1 MQKDP
6 ALDAPHERQRLKIIS
21 NEFGET
27 PVLKL
32 MFGALCASAERRRGL
47 RFTELELRQIAAV
60 RKDISG
66 EYEAAIIRPARLYR
80 NTLSNGSALSG
91 HASTGPAENGMR
103 NTLGAETAVLTGSS
117 QQASLK

>member
-1 MQKDP
+1 MVRHFTPMPKDRDFDP
-6 ALDAPHERQRLKIIS
+6 PHERRRLKIIS

-66 EYEAAIIRPARLYR
+66 EYEAAINSISQAVPKHAFQRTRLNRSRQY
-80 NTLSNGSALSG
+80 
-91 HASTGPAENGMR
+91 GPC
-103 NTLGAETAVLTGSS
+103 
-117 QQASLK
+117 QK

>member
-1 MQKDP
+1 MVRHFTPMPKDRDFDP
-6 ALDAPHERQRLKIIS
+6 PHERRRLKIIS

-66 EYEAAIIRPARLYR
+66 EYDRGGNCRADRQFSKGLPHIGNKRERRL
-80 NTLSNGSALSG
+80 G
-91 HASTGPAENGMR
+91 
-103 NTLGAETAVLTGSS
+103 
-117 QQASLK
+117 